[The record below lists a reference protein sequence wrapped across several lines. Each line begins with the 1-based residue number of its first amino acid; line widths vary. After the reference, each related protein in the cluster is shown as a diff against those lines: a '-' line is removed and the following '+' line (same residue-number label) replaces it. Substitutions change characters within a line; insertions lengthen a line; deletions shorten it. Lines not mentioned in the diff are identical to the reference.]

1 METTGPVHVDRLF
14 QLLVRQSRDHAFVL
28 LDTGGRIT
36 AWRGAAPD
44 ILGYAEKEVLGRPA
58 SLLFTP
64 EDNAIGLSGLEL
76 RVAAAKGRC
85 EDDRWHVRKDGLRVW
100 VSGVVTALTV
110 DGEIVG
116 YAKVMRDRTDVR
128 GQLDT
133 YKNRSE
139 QSGRRLADQD
149 AVFARVAHEM
159 RNALGPIRHGA
170 ELLVRSP
177 DAGQRLLA
185 FSLVERQMGVLER
198 MLQDLADAAR
208 VNAGKLELRRRR
220 FDLVKGLRA
229 VAEALRARVEQ
240 KGHSLAELLPEGAVM
255 IEADPERVHQIVF
268 NLLDNAIKYTPAGGR
283 IWLKCTL
290 EDADAV
296 VRVQDTGVGISA
308 ELLPVIFEMF
318 TQEAPTAAEGGYGI
332 GLSLVKELVQAHQG
346 VVEVRSE
353 GRGKGTEFTVR
364 LPISGRPP
372 GPSLVGSPTVDG
384 AG

>member
-14 QLLVRQSRDHAFVL
+14 QLLIRQSRDHAFVL

-36 AWRGAAPD
+36 AWRGAAQD
-44 ILGYAEKEVLGRPA
+44 ILGYTEDEVLGEPA

-100 VSGVVTALTV
+100 ISGVVTALTA
-110 DGEIVG
+110 DGELLG

-139 QSGRRLADQD
+139 QYGRRLADQD

-159 RNALGPIRHGA
+159 RNALAPIRHGA
-170 ELLVRSP
+170 ELLVRSAE
-177 DAGQRLLA
+177 AGQRLLA
-185 FSLVERQMGVLER
+185 FSMVERQMGVLER
-198 MLQDLADAAR
+198 MLQDLTDAAR
-208 VNAGKLELRRRR
+208 INAGKLELRRRR
-220 FDLVKGLRA
+220 FDLVQVLHA
-229 VAEALRARVEQ
+229 VAEALRTRAAQ
-240 KGHSLAELLPEGAVM
+240 KGHALAELLPEGAVM
-255 IEADPERVHQIVF
+255 IEADPERVHQVVF

-296 VRVQDTGVGISA
+296 VRVQDTGVGIPA

-318 TQEAPTAAEGGYGI
+318 TQEAPMDAEGGYGI

-372 GPSLVGSPTVDG
+372 GPSLVAAPVGGPG
-384 AG
+384 

>member
-14 QLLVRQSRDHAFVL
+14 QLLIRQSRDHAFVL

-36 AWRGAAPD
+36 AWRGAAQD
-44 ILGYAEKEVLGRPA
+44 ILGYTEDEVLGEPA

-85 EDDRWHVRKDGLRVW
+85 EDDRWHVRKDGLSVW
-100 VSGVVTALTV
+100 ISGVVTALTA
-110 DGEIVG
+110 DGELLG

-139 QSGRRLADQD
+139 QYGRRLADQD

-159 RNALGPIRHGA
+159 RNALAPIRHGA
-170 ELLVRSP
+170 ELLVRSAE
-177 DAGQRLLA
+177 AGQRLLA
-185 FSLVERQMGVLER
+185 FSMVERQMGVLER
-198 MLQDLADAAR
+198 MLQDLTDAAR
-208 VNAGKLELRRRR
+208 INAGKLELRRRR
-220 FDLVKGLRA
+220 FDLVQVLHA
-229 VAEALRARVEQ
+229 VAEALRTRAAQ
-240 KGHSLAELLPEGAVM
+240 KGHALAELLPEGAVM
-255 IEADPERVHQIVF
+255 IEADPERVHQVVF

-296 VRVQDTGVGISA
+296 VRVQDTGVGIPA

-318 TQEAPTAAEGGYGI
+318 TQEAPMDAEGGYGI

-372 GPSLVGSPTVDG
+372 GPSLVAAPVGGPG
-384 AG
+384 